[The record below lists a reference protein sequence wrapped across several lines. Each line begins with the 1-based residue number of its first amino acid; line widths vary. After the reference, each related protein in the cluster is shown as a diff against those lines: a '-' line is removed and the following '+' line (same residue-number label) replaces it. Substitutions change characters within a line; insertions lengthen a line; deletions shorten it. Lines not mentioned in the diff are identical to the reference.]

1 MLSEKQKA
9 MYWRVWESVEI
20 TKGWRHES
28 AQRRKELRHEF
39 TRQAGI
45 VTRKGAAKSMN
56 DFTNSDFSRWIS
68 ATAPLRNDIDI
79 RDRDREN
86 AIHAIQRISNG
97 ISEILKTQ
105 PGQYERE
112 ILIDFSD
119 TVDLDAIEMQNAEMR
134 DLENI
139 KMTMHNRLSRLLTK
153 VKQREIHRPD
163 LLAAWRD
170 ETGSSVN
177 ATTAHDFVGNNRI
190 IASLISGKPLTHKLT
205 KAPKLGRPYTLN
217 PAKKFQ
223 PQPAPIH
230 ETNPF

>member
-1 MLSEKQKA
+1 MLSTKQQSK
-9 MYWRVWESVEI
+9 YWNTWRAVEI
-20 TKGWRHES
+20 AQGWAHLP
-28 AQRRKELRHEF
+28 AQRRTELRHEF

-45 VTRKGAAKSMN
+45 LTREGEVKSMKA
-56 DFTNSDFSRWIS
+56 FTNSDFSRWLA

-86 AIHAIQRISNG
+86 VIHAIKRISKG
-97 ISEILKTQ
+97 IAEILQTQ
-105 PGQYERE
+105 PGQYERP

-119 TVDLDAIEMQNAEMR
+119 TVDLDDIEMQNAEMR

-153 VKQREIHRPD
+153 VKQREIERPD

-170 ETGSSVN
+170 EDGSSVN
-177 ATTAHDFVGNNRI
+177 ATTAHDCVGNERI
-190 IASLISGKPLTHKLT
+190 IKSLISGKPLTHKLT
-205 KAPKLGRPYTLN
+205 KAPKLSRPYTLS
-217 PAKKFQ
+217 PAKKF
-223 PQPAPIH
+223 QPAPIH